1 MAVVTI
7 SRQKGSGGRILAR
20 KLAKKLGYRCVGKD
34 ELLEM
39 SKKYGLLPK
48 EFEATD
54 ERDPGF
60 FVDDVEERYFIAM
73 NKIIWKLAEEG
84 NVVIIGR
91 AGAAIL
97 QHFPDSYHIRVIA
110 PVEDRIKRVSE
121 KYNLSYQQ
129 ATKEVE
135 RSDKNRAGYHRRIY
149 KVEIDNPHLY
159 DLVLNTHKLDIE
171 KTCDF
176 LADSIKKSRVRSQ
189 LWDEEVLSQ
198 DFPETS

>member
-7 SRQKGSGGRILAR
+7 SRQKGSGGRILAH

-34 ELLEM
+34 ELLEL

-48 EFEATD
+48 EFEAAD

-84 NVVIIGR
+84 DVVIIGR

-97 QHFPDSYHIRVIA
+97 QHFPHSYHIRVIA

-149 KVEIDNPHLY
+149 KVEIDNPQLY
-159 DLVLNTHKLDIE
+159 DLVLNTPKLDIE
-171 KTCDF
+171 RTCDF
-176 LADSIKKSRVRSQ
+176 LADSIKKSHARSQ
-189 LWDEEVLSQ
+189 L
-198 DFPETS
+198 